1 MGWVYVKEMFIL
13 IMLTFFVG
21 KMFSFLHDWDF
32 RCFYPCGINL
42 SHIPVPARGKDKKR
56 TVVRVHCVGCLYLD
70 ALQTTFGY
78 GSKILQI

>member
-1 MGWVYVKEMFIL
+1 MLIYSFMGWVYVKEMFIL

-21 KMFSFLHDWDF
+21 KMFSFLHDRDF

-56 TVVRVHCVGCLYLD
+56 TVVRQSHGSCTSFHD
-70 ALQTTFGY
+70 ATVLL
-78 GSKILQI
+78 K